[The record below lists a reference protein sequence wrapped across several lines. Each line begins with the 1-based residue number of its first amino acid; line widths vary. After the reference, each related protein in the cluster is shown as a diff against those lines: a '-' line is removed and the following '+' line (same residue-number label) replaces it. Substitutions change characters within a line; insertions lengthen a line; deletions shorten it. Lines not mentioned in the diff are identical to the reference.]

1 MSRELDT
8 KRKKTSGSKSSGSRT
23 GGSRASEERSYGERS
38 SSQRTSSQRSS
49 DQRSS
54 SQRTSG
60 HRTSDQ
66 RTAGHRTDQ
75 RTASHRTDQR
85 TSGHRTSDQYSYS
98 QRTSAEKNSG
108 RKPNKRKKA
117 KMVTFAVEALV
128 LVVLLVILYVLNRTE
143 LLSKVTYDNK
153 IVEQSVNE
161 LTEETLETMEK
172 YTNIA
177 LFGLDTR
184 QAGSLGKGNRSDTI
198 MVASINNKT
207 KDVKIVSLYR
217 DSYLNLANDKYKK
230 CNEAYSIGGPDQAVA
245 MMNMNLDL
253 KIDYYMSVD
262 FLAVS
267 EVVDLMGGI
276 EIDVDEYEIG
286 HLNNYTVETSKVTG
300 KKTAKLKSTGLQTL
314 DGVQATSYCRIR
326 YTKGDDFKR
335 TERQR
340 EVLETIANK
349 AKTLSPTKLDEIVK
363 AVFPMC
369 ATNMTVDQLL
379 SIAADG
385 LSYNIV
391 ETSGFPFDLVTDSVG
406 SAGSCV
412 IPKDMEANVTQLHQ
426 FLFNETDYE
435 PSTKVKEISDR
446 IKNDTG
452 VY

>member
-1 MSRELDT
+1 M
-8 KRKKTSGSKSSGSRT
+8 
-23 GGSRASEERSYGERS
+23 
-38 SSQRTSSQRSS
+38 
-49 DQRSS
+49 
-54 SQRTSG
+54 
-60 HRTSDQ
+60 
-66 RTAGHRTDQ
+66 
-75 RTASHRTDQR
+75 
-85 TSGHRTSDQYSYS
+85 
-98 QRTSAEKNSG
+98 
-108 RKPNKRKKA
+108 
-117 KMVTFAVEALV
+117 KMVTFAIEAV
-128 LVVLLVILYVLNRTE
+128 ALVVLLVVLYVMNRVE
-143 LLSKVTYDNK
+143 LFSKVNYDDK
-153 IVEQSVNE
+153 VVQQSVNE
-161 LTEETLETMEK
+161 LTESTLETMEQ

-207 KDVKIVSLYR
+207 KDVKIVSVYR
-217 DSYLNLANDKYKK
+217 DSYLNLANDKYRK
-230 CNEAYSIGGPDQAVA
+230 CNEAYSIGGPEQAVA
-245 MMNMNLDL
+245 MLNMNLDL

-276 EIDVDEYEIG
+276 EIDVDEYEIE

-300 KKTAKLKSTGLQTL
+300 KTTTKLKSTGLQTL

-340 EVLETIANK
+340 EVLQTIADK
-349 AKTLSPTKLDEIVK
+349 AKTLSPTKLDDIVK
-363 AVFPMC
+363 KVFPMC

-379 SIAADG
+379 AIAADG

-412 IPKDMEANVTQLHQ
+412 IAKDLEANVKQLHEL
-426 FLFNETDYE
+426 LFDETDYT
-435 PSTKVKEISDR
+435 PSTKVAEISAK

>member
-1 MSRELDT
+1 MNKELDT
-8 KRKKTSGSKSSGSRT
+8 KKKKSSGQRSSGQKSS
-23 GGSRASEERSYGERS
+23 GGRSQGHHEGERRS
-38 SSQRTSSQRSS
+38 SSQRSSSS
-49 DQRSS
+49 RAS

-60 HRTSDQ
+60 Q
-66 RTAGHRTDQ
+66 RPSGSKAAGKK
-75 RTASHRTDQR
+75 A
-85 TSGHRTSDQYSYS
+85 
-98 QRTSAEKNSG
+98 K
-108 RKPNKRKKA
+108 KRKKA
-117 KMVTFAVEALV
+117 KMLTFAIEALI
-128 LVVLLVILYVLNRTE
+128 LIALLAVIYVLNRTE
-143 LLSKVTYDNK
+143 RLSKVSYDDK
-153 IVEQSVNE
+153 FVEQSVND
-161 LTEETLETMEK
+161 LTDKTLENMEK

-198 MVASINNKT
+198 MIASINNKT
-207 KDVKIVSLYR
+207 KDVKIVSIYR
-217 DSYLNLANDKYKK
+217 DSYLNLANDKYRK
-230 CNEAYSIGGPDQAVA
+230 CNEAYSVGGPDQAVA
-245 MMNMNLDL
+245 MLNMNFDL

-262 FLAVS
+262 FMAVS

-276 EIDVDEYEIG
+276 EIDVDEYEIE

-300 KKTAKLKSTGLQTL
+300 KSTTKLKSTGLQNL

-379 SIAADG
+379 AIAADG

-391 ETSGFPFDLVTDSVG
+391 ENTGFPFEVTTDSVG

-412 IPKDMEANVTQLHQ
+412 IPKDLAKNVTQLHKM
-426 FLFNETDYE
+426 LFDESDYTPTE
-435 PSTKVKEISDR
+435 KVVEISNK

-452 VY
+452 IY

>member
-1 MSRELDT
+1 ML
-8 KRKKTSGSKSSGSRT
+8 
-23 GGSRASEERSYGERS
+23 
-38 SSQRTSSQRSS
+38 
-49 DQRSS
+49 
-54 SQRTSG
+54 
-60 HRTSDQ
+60 
-66 RTAGHRTDQ
+66 
-75 RTASHRTDQR
+75 
-85 TSGHRTSDQYSYS
+85 
-98 QRTSAEKNSG
+98 
-108 RKPNKRKKA
+108 
-117 KMVTFAVEALV
+117 TFAIEA
-128 LVVLLVILYVLNRTE
+128 VVLIALLAILYVINRTE
-143 LLSKVTYDNK
+143 RFSKVNFDKNV
-153 IVEQSVNE
+153 VEQSVND
-161 LTEETLETMEK
+161 LTDKTLETMEK

-207 KDVKIVSLYR
+207 KDVKIVSVYR
-217 DSYLNLANDKYKK
+217 DSYLNLANDKYRK

-245 MMNMNLDL
+245 MLNMNLDL

-276 EIDVDEYEIG
+276 DIDVDEYEIE

-412 IPKDMEANVTQLHQ
+412 IPKDMEANVAQLHQ
-426 FLFNETDYE
+426 FLFNETDYT
-435 PSTKVKEISDR
+435 PSAKVKEISDR
-446 IKNDTG
+446 VKNDTG